1 MSDTIVAVATSMS
14 SSAGVNIVRVSGDK
28 ALAIAKKIFV
38 GKKLTEP
45 MQPNYMY
52 LGRVVSRN
60 FTEKAFCVYYKSP
73 FSYTGEDVIEVHCH
87 GGKGVTTAIV
97 RTIREN
103 GARPAEPGEFT
114 KRAFLNNKM
123 SLAEAE
129 GVIDMINARTES
141 QMLNAYRLMSGE
153 LMKGIVE
160 SEKRLIETASMLE
173 AKLDYPEELEEETRP
188 AAKAALENALK
199 EVDRLLSTTAN
210 VKTVEGGADIAIVGV
225 PNAGKSSLLNAIVKQ
240 ERAIVSD
247 IAGTTRDVLK
257 ESVEIDGI
265 RLNFLDTAGIREGK
279 DVIEIMG
286 IERSKKAIESADVIL
301 NVIDVSR
308 EKNEEEIALET
319 LLKGKK
325 VVTVANKTDKE
336 LFPREGVRICAK
348 TGEGVQDVINEIMRL
363 VGRESIY
370 DEGVLTNERHIYAL
384 QECKREIEEALSS
397 YEIFPSECI
406 LENVRG
412 ALCAIGKITGNSVS
426 ESIVDEVF
434 SRFCV
439 GK

>member
-1 MSDTIVAVATSMS
+1 MSDTIVAVATSLS

-38 GKKLTEP
+38 SKKLTEP

-52 LGRVVSRN
+52 LGRVVSKN

-73 FSYTGEDVIEVHCH
+73 FSYTGEDVIEIHCH

-188 AAKAALENALK
+188 AAKTALENALK

-279 DVIEIMG
+279 DLIEIMG

-348 TGEGVQDVINEIMRL
+348 TGEGVQDVISEIMRL

>member
-38 GKKLTEP
+38 SKKLTEP

-188 AAKAALENALK
+188 AAKDALENALK